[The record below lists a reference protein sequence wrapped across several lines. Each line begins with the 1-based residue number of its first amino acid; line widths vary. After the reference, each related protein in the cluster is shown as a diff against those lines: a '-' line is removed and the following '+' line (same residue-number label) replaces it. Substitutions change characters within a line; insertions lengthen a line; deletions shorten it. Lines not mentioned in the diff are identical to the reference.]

1 MEDINSY
8 LEKNMASIFPKT
20 LSRNSE
26 ALTAAQQQLLTR
38 SHIAIIG
45 CGGLGGYVI
54 EELARIGIGR
64 LTIYDP
70 DTFSPSNCNRQLNS
84 LNSTLGKNKAE
95 VAAQRVLD
103 MGTGCIPKAVPF
115 DFRDDL
121 PKKEHNIDVV
131 IDCLDSIETRFHLS
145 DLCNTIATPLVHG
158 AVTSWYGQLGVQ
170 LPGFNLLAAIFPG
183 KETQPTEQKP
193 PSVLSFTVA
202 TIASLQACEAVKL
215 LLGIP
220 SPLHNNWVQIDLKHH
235 TFDHMPVAAP

>member
-1 MEDINSY
+1 
-8 LEKNMASIFPKT
+8 MASIFPKT

-26 ALTAAQQQLLTR
+26 ALTAAQQQILTS
-38 SHIAIIG
+38 SHIAVIG

-54 EELARIGIGR
+54 EELARIGIGW

-70 DTFSPSNCNRQLNS
+70 DTFSPSNCNRQINA
-84 LNSTLGKNKAE
+84 LNSTQGKNKAE
-95 VAAQRVLD
+95 VAAQRILD
-103 MGTGCIPKAVPF
+103 MGTGCIPKAIPF
-115 DFRDDL
+115 DYRDHL
-121 PKKEHNIDVV
+121 PKKKHDIGVV

-145 DLCNTIATPLVHG
+145 DLCNTLAIPLVHG

-170 LPGFNLLAAIFPG
+170 LPGFNLAAAIFPA
-183 KETQPTEQKP
+183 KTNQSAEQSP

-220 SPLHNNWVQIDLKHH
+220 SPLHNNWAQIDLKHN
-235 TFDHMPVAAP
+235 TFDYMPATHP

>member
-1 MEDINSY
+1 
-8 LEKNMASIFPKT
+8 MASIFPKT
-20 LSRNSE
+20 LSRNSD
-26 ALTAAQQQLLTR
+26 ALTAAQQQILTS
-38 SHIAIIG
+38 SHIAVIG

-54 EELARIGIGR
+54 EELARIGIGW

-70 DTFSPSNCNRQLNS
+70 DTFSPSNCNRQINA
-84 LNSTLGKNKAE
+84 LNSTQGKNKAE

-103 MGTGCIPKAVPF
+103 MGTGCISKAIPF
-115 DFRDDL
+115 DYRDHL
-121 PKKEHNIDVV
+121 PKKENNIGVV

-145 DLCNTIATPLVHG
+145 DLCNTLAIPLVHG

-170 LPGFNLLAAIFPG
+170 LPGFNLAAAIFPA
-183 KETQPTEQKP
+183 KKDQSSDQKP

-220 SPLHNNWVQIDLKHH
+220 SPLHNNWAQIDLKHN
-235 TFDHMPVAAP
+235 TFDYMPATHP